1 MVKEQTEQRL
11 DLLCSNSNA
20 GFYWDRLK
28 ELHAIRGRTVTK
40 KILIVE
46 DEEDILELLSA
57 IFGDLG
63 DYGILCARDGEEALR
78 IGRVDNPDIILLD
91 IQLPRLNGYEVCKSV
106 KLDPTLS
113 HIKVLM
119 LSGMAQNSDWQ
130 KAQEA
135 GADGYIIKPF
145 SSIELLEKV
154 EDLLRSN

>member
-1 MVKEQTEQRL
+1 M
-11 DLLCSNSNA
+11 
-20 GFYWDRLK
+20 
-28 ELHAIRGRTVTK
+28 TK

-91 IQLPRLNGYEVCKSV
+91 IQLPKMNGHEVCKSV
-106 KLDPTLS
+106 KSDPAMS
-113 HIKVLM
+113 HTKILM
-119 LSGMAQNSDWQ
+119 ISGMAQNSDWQ

-135 GADGYIIKPF
+135 GADGYIAKPF
-145 SSIELLEKV
+145 TSIALVEKV
-154 EDLLRSN
+154 EELLRSN